1 MTELPRVPPG
11 DRRDLGLV
19 NAALARVASR
29 VVGVRDVHLFSV
41 LGRTRGLFRG
51 WLHYSGRL
59 MPFGTLPRRQA
70 ELVILRVAALRRSA
84 YELDHHRRLGAR
96 AGLSTDEIEAV
107 TDPATTWPWSAADQA
122 LLDTA
127 DALVLTRDVDDSTWE
142 SLAARFPPR
151 SLVEIVMLVCQYDG
165 LATTL
170 HTLRVPLDE
179 PAAPA
184 HAQSNGRDRRNNQ
197 ASKNP
202 SS

>member
-1 MTELPRVPPG
+1 MTSPPRVSPG
-11 DRRDLGLV
+11 GRRDLGLL
-19 NAALARVASR
+19 NATLARIASR

-70 ELVILRVAALRRSA
+70 ELVILRVAALRESA

-96 AGLSTDEIEAV
+96 AGLRAEEIAAA
-107 TDPATTWPWSAADQA
+107 TDPDGRWPWAEDDRV

-127 DALVLTRDVDDSTWE
+127 DALVRTRDVDDVTWE
-142 SLAARFPPR
+142 ALAARFSPR
-151 SLVEIVMLVCQYDG
+151 ALVEIVLLVCQYDG

-170 HTLRVPLDE
+170 HTLRVPLDVS
-179 PAAPA
+179 AGRAG
-184 HAQSNGRDRRNNQ
+184 AQSAGRL
-197 ASKNP
+197 P
-202 SS
+202 L